1 MKKNNNINYS
11 SSDNFRDKKKISSD
25 LIKTTNIN
33 ILLNRVK
40 IEKKNDFKKKIYIA
54 SLMFLTICFFSIFA
68 ISI

>member
-1 MKKNNNINYS
+1 MKKNNDINYS
-11 SSDNFRDKKKISSD
+11 SSDNFKDNKKISSE

-54 SLMFLTICFFSIFA
+54 SLMFLTICFFSIIA